1 MVGEAFPANL
11 LGAAAF
17 ADGVNELDAI
27 RVDDAEHRRRGQENL
42 RPVLMGLQ
50 EAKEP
55 GALGEA
61 GEQRPIVARQPAIE
75 GTIPDPFERMQQSQ
89 GHHLTGPEEGL
100 RMFGDG
106 AYLFIDLV
114 ESRRDQLHRSHAALL
129 SGEGCHPDQRGGVL
143 GRLQA
148 HKHALL
154 VSIVLCSLLG
164 YK

>member
-11 LGAAAF
+11 LGAAAV

-27 RVDDAEHRRRGQENL
+27 RVDDAEHRRRGQANL

-61 GEQRPIVARQPAIE
+61 GEQRPIGARQPAIE
-75 GTIPDPFERMQQSQ
+75 GTIPDSLWRMQQSQ
-89 GHHLTGPEEGL
+89 GDHLTGPEEGL

-106 AYLFIDLV
+106 ASLFIDLV
-114 ESRRDQLHRSHAALL
+114 E
-129 SGEGCHPDQRGGVL
+129 
-143 GRLQA
+143 
-148 HKHALL
+148 
-154 VSIVLCSLLG
+154 
-164 YK
+164 